1 MEVVHAR
8 CAGLDVHKKSV
19 YACVICRGTDG
30 KKRQEIR
37 SFGTMTADLLK
48 LADWL
53 REHAVRHVA
62 MEATGVYWRPVWAV
76 LQGHFELL
84 LVNPH
89 HIKAIPGRKTDAK
102 DCEWIAD
109 LLQHGL
115 VRGSF
120 LPPTDIQDLRDLTRY
135 RAELKQAQSKV
146 ANRIQ
151 KLLDLANIKL
161 SSVASNTRGV
171 SGRKRI
177 EAISAGEDNPEPSA
191 ALARRRLKEKIPE
204 LRLA

>member
-1 MEVVHAR
+1 MQVVHTR

-19 YACVICRGTDG
+19 YACVIYPKGDG
-30 KKRQEIR
+30 KQWEVR

-53 REHAVRHVA
+53 REHQVSHVA
-62 MEATGVYWRPVWAV
+62 MEATGVYWRPIWAV

-89 HIKAIPGRKTDAK
+89 HIKVIPGRKTDTK

-115 VRGSF
+115 VRSSF
-120 LPPTDIQDLRDLTRY
+120 VPPTDIQ
-135 RAELKQAQSKV
+135 
-146 ANRIQ
+146 
-151 KLLDLANIKL
+151 
-161 SSVASNTRGV
+161 
-171 SGRKRI
+171 
-177 EAISAGEDNPEPSA
+177 
-191 ALARRRLKEKIPE
+191 
-204 LRLA
+204 